1 MRTQRSIAPI
11 FLAASLVLLMAG
23 AASAQLDLRNSN
35 SLLQGTYRYE
45 NVVTCSRSGEFTALQ
60 DLRPIGGGNAATS
73 HETGLITYD
82 GRGNVTVDARGIAIF
97 PGPYPNDSLPEHT
110 TIGPIV
116 YDTKHCDWTYK
127 VRGNGKFTQG
137 GDCRGFDRTGPVQ
150 FGIPGEQVDI
160 TNIRLEGQIGSNGL
174 VLIWNGVAPTIETLS
189 ATQNGVVVFT
199 TKQVC
204 GYTGTAVRVGG
215 AFDD

>member
-1 MRTQRSIAPI
+1 MRTQRLIAYA
-11 FLAASLVLLMAG
+11 FAAGLVSLSAG
-23 AASAQLDLRNSN
+23 SATAQLNLSNPNSF
-35 SLLQGTYRYE
+35 LQGTYRYTTI
-45 NVVTCSRSGEFTALQ
+45 VTCSRSGEFTPLP
-60 DLRPIGGGNAATS
+60 DLRPIGGGYAATS

-82 GRGNVTVDARGIAIF
+82 GQGNAAVDARGIAIF

-116 YDTKHCDWTYK
+116 YDKKHCDWTYK

-160 TNIRLEGQIGSNGL
+160 TDIRLEGQIGSNGL

-189 ATQNGVVVFT
+189 TDTGFT

-204 GYTGTAVRVGG
+204 GYTGTAVRIGPQ
-215 AFDD
+215 

>member
-1 MRTQRSIAPI
+1 MRTQRLIAYA
-11 FLAASLVLLMAG
+11 FAACLVSLSAG
-23 AASAQLDLRNSN
+23 SAMAQLNLANPNSF
-35 SLLQGTYRYE
+35 LQGTYRYE
-45 NVVTCSRSGEFTALQ
+45 NVVTCSRSGEFTRLP
-60 DLRPIGGGNAATS
+60 DLRPIGGGNTATS

-82 GRGNVTVDARGIAIF
+82 GRGNADVDGRGIAIF
-97 PGPYPNDSLPEHT
+97 PGPYPNSPEVVV
-110 TIGPIV
+110 IGPIV

-127 VRGNGKFTQG
+127 VHGNGKFTQG

-174 VLIWNGVAPTIETLS
+174 VLIWNGVAPTIETLTTNTGFS
-189 ATQNGVVVFT
+189 

-204 GYTGTAVRVGG
+204 GYSGTAVRIGPQ
-215 AFDD
+215 

>member
-1 MRTQRSIAPI
+1 MRTQR
-11 FLAASLVLLMAG
+11 LMAYAFVAG
-23 AASAQLDLRNSN
+23 LGLLSAGSAMAQLNLANPNSF
-35 SLLQGTYRYE
+35 LQGTYRYE
-45 NVVTCSRSGEFTALQ
+45 NVVTCSRSGEFTRLP
-60 DLRPIGGGNAATS
+60 DLRPIGGGNTATF
-73 HETGLITYD
+73 HETGLITYNGRGDVDVD
-82 GRGNVTVDARGIAIF
+82 GRGVVIF

-127 VRGNGKFTQG
+127 VHANGKFTQG

-204 GYTGTAVRVGG
+204 GYSGTAVRIGQQ
-215 AFDD
+215 

>member
-1 MRTQRSIAPI
+1 MRTQWCITSI
-11 FLAASLVLLMAG
+11 FVASLVSLVAG
-23 AASAQLDLRNSN
+23 SATAQLNLSNPNSF
-35 SLLQGTYRYE
+35 LQGTYRYT
-45 NVVTCSRSGEFTALQ
+45 NVVTCSRSGQFTDLP
-60 DLRPIGGGNAATS
+60 DLRPIGGGNTTTS
-73 HETGLITYD
+73 HETGLITYNGRGDVDVD
-82 GRGNVTVDARGIAIF
+82 GRGILIF
-97 PGPYPNDSLPEHT
+97 PGPYPNDTAPDHT
-110 TIGPIV
+110 AIGPIV

-189 ATQNGVVVFT
+189 VTQHGVVVVT

-204 GYTGTAVRVGG
+204 GYSGTAVRIQP
-215 AFDD
+215 